1 MCRFKCIFAL
11 TVIAGIAS
19 TAAQTRC
26 PPTHEKM
33 AQGRDLKLYD
43 DGGDYMDPGA
53 AKLSTL
59 RAFIWDHWTWRRR
72 GCVRFTQSGPDAW
85 FEYHIF
91 IEPKK
96 HSVRHVILRCVNIVI
111 MHPNYCPISEF
122 PEVIAL
128 ERTKS
133 AKDGDHGQYVL
144 VFRDHEGKEV
154 MRL

>member
-1 MCRFKCIFAL
+1 MCRFKYIFAL

-19 TAAQTRC
+19 TAARTHC
-26 PPTHEKM
+26 PPTHEEM

-43 DGGDYMDPGA
+43 DGGDYYEPDDA
-53 AKLSTL
+53 AKLPTL
-59 RAFIWDHWTWRRR
+59 RAFIWDHWTLRKR
-72 GCVRFTQSGPDAW
+72 GYVRFTPFGVDASL
-85 FEYHIF
+85 EYHIF

-96 HSVRHVILRCVNIVI
+96 HSIRHAILRRVNMVI
-111 MHPNYCPISEF
+111 HHGCNISEF
-122 PEVIAL
+122 PEVFAL

-133 AKDGDHGQYVL
+133 TKDGDRGQYVL